1 MLGGSWGQ
9 RVRRLFAMG
18 CVGLVAAVL
27 LHPMPSGAISI
38 GDLLRVLPSA
48 IQIIQLS
55 NISDRDEVALGQ
67 RINQQISR
75 QVRISRDPNANRLVQ
90 RLGQILILSA
100 NLERP
105 QIPYTFQV
113 VDDPEINAFATM
125 GGFVYINTGTIAAAD
140 NVAQLA
146 SVVAHEIG
154 HIEGRHALEQLRQQ
168 AIAQGIASVAGVGDN
183 RLVQLGTA
191 IALQLPNSREA
202 EFDADRRGLN
212 MITSAGFAARAMPDF
227 MQKLARGDRGG
238 VPTLFSTHPAPNDR
252 IASLNQQIAER
263 NLTGGDGLNDQDY
276 QRVWRSRFGRRR

>member
-1 MLGGSWGQ
+1 MSTGAWGQ
-9 RVRRLFAMG
+9 RLKRSLAISL
-18 CVGLVAAVL
+18 VGFITALALQPLPSVAL
-27 LHPMPSGAISI
+27 SI

-55 NISDRDEVALGQ
+55 NISDRDEVTLGA

-75 QVRISRDPNANRLVQ
+75 EVRISRDPNANRLVQ
-90 RLGQILILSA
+90 RIGQLLSTS
-100 NLERP
+100 LERP

-113 VDDPEINAFATM
+113 VDDPDINAFATM

-154 HIEGRHALEQLRQQ
+154 HIEGRHSLEQMRQQ
-168 AIAQGIASVAGVGDN
+168 AIAQGIASVAGVADN

-191 IALQLPNSREA
+191 IALRLPNSREA

-212 MITSAGFAARAMPDF
+212 LITNAGFAARAMPDF
-227 MQKLARGDRGG
+227 MQKLARGDRGN
-238 VPTLFSTHPAPNDR
+238 VPTMFSTHPNPNDR

-263 NLTGGDGLNDQDY
+263 NLVGGDGLNDQDY
-276 QRVWRSRFGRRR
+276 QRIWRSRFGRRG

>member
-1 MLGGSWGQ
+1 
-9 RVRRLFAMG
+9 
-18 CVGLVAAVL
+18 
-27 LHPMPSGAISI
+27 MPSGAISI